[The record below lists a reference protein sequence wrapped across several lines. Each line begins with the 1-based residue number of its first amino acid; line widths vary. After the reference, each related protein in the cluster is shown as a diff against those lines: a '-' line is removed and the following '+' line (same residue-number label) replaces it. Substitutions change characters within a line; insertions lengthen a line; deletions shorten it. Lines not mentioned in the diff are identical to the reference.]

1 VVAPPLLGSAGT
13 LYVAARDGTLS
24 ALDANDGTLRWREQ
38 TGGPLSAPPA
48 QAADGTLYQGTDN
61 ERLLA
66 LAPDGT
72 LRWQMQL
79 RGAVRAQPAL
89 SEGGRL
95 YVPTTS
101 GRLYA
106 FE

>member
-1 VVAPPLLGSAGT
+1 
-13 LYVAARDGTLS
+13 
-24 ALDANDGTLRWREQ
+24 
-38 TGGPLSAPPA
+38 
-48 QAADGTLYQGTDN
+48 
-61 ERLLA
+61 
-66 LAPDGT
+66 
-72 LRWQMQL
+72 MQL